1 MGAMLNLG
9 VIYKLMRLHGKKL
22 ATAHVKAP
30 RPEHFTSICQKS
42 LNMYCSIVTYISPTV
57 SPRIFFATAQRG
69 LGFYYFMCT
78 LYSINIFD
86 HQTTFW

>member
-9 VIYKLMRLHGKKL
+9 LIYKLMRLHGKKL

-42 LNMYCSIVTYISPTV
+42 LNMYCSIVTYISPT
-57 SPRIFFATAQRG
+57 AQRG